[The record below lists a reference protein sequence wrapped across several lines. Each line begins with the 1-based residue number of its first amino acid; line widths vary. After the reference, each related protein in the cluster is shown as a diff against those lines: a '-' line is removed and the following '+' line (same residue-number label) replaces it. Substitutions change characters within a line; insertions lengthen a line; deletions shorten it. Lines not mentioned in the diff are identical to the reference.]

1 MTSEMPPKMPLKVG
15 GPPARNF
22 IFQWADRDHRQY
34 AILLPMEK
42 STHRITVIVACAL
55 AGAAALL
62 CAAWWL
68 AGSVKAARQ
77 AAERQELY
85 KRLGIDADPKRE
97 FIPLPDILP
106 HNAPAARLGQS
117 LFVDRRLARSPYR
130 MCGACHRLNEGGI
143 DARALDGTLPRTA
156 YNAVFADVFLH
167 DGSVTGMPA
176 LVRHMIGSTNFCAG
190 GSISNVA
197 ERLAA
202 DEKTRKMFQLAYT
215 NGVTADN
222 VVNALVE
229 YQRTLFTSRRKFDHW
244 CAGRTNA
251 LDAVQQRG
259 VEEPLLGAEIGVE
272 PLLVDSGGGGDV
284 IDRGAVQPFR
294 GENGDRRRQNF
305 VAGLDRSLLHR
316 LPSFETVVPL
326 RCVKIGFVSIT

>member
-68 AGSVKAARQ
+68 AGNVKAARQ

-259 VEEPLLGAEIGVE
+259 FEVFRSRKCTDCHYGPALGTLKVADGKKVPGLRGISQRRAYLPDATTNIVTVIERM
-272 PLLVDSGGGGDV
+272 PKGDLEDD
-284 IDRGAVQPFR
+284 DRDALAAF
-294 GENGDRRRQNF
+294 
-305 VAGLDRSLLHR
+305 LKTL
-316 LPSFETVVPL
+316 
-326 RCVKIGFVSIT
+326 